1 MVGGHLGLPRRVT
14 RRSRQSAFVQRKTL
28 TMLSSR
34 APLILTFVSTFSV
47 FTLLTIAPSFSW
59 YDKGHRIVGLIA
71 EANLTA
77 EARKRIEEI
86 LPGNMT
92 LADAAIWPDH
102 EGRGIRDLDSLH
114 YVNIPEDASGYDHER
129 DCPERNCMVE
139 ALKWG

>member
-1 MVGGHLGLPRRVT
+1 MPISPLP
-14 RRSRQSAFVQRKTL
+14 L
-28 TMLSSR
+28 T
-34 APLILTFVSTFSV
+34 ATFVSV
-47 FTLLTIAPSFSW
+47 FLLFNLLTFTPSFAW
-59 YDKGHRIVGLIA
+59 YDKGHLIVALIA

-92 LADAAIWPDH
+92 FADAAIWQDH

-129 DCPERNCMVE
+129 YVPESNCTAG
-139 ALKWG
+139 ALQWFLAVRADSTGPISI